1 MNIAPNTLT
10 NKKSKNMRL
19 KLVSRIFKSLVTN
32 WHYMFSFMRKIKIQI
47 QMVEVEEDTDRYPW
61 NVNARPLV

>member
-1 MNIAPNTLT
+1 MLIIFMNIAPNTLT

-32 WHYMFSFMRKIKIQI
+32 
-47 QMVEVEEDTDRYPW
+47 
-61 NVNARPLV
+61 